1 MKKMRIC
8 LEINGLA
15 EDENGNPCPGGVCLT
30 LGGDCEEELTG
41 EEYQRIME
49 QIDIQG
55 VLRFTCLDEMYSA
68 DDCRLISPEEY
79 DRKYRGKKWRCEQS
93 YGDIKSHCLPE

>member
-1 MKKMRIC
+1 MKKVRIC

-15 EDENGNPCPGGVCLT
+15 EDEDGNPRPGGVCLT
-30 LGGDCEEELTG
+30 LGEDCEEELTG

-49 QIDIQG
+49 QLDVEG
-55 VLRFTCLDEMYSA
+55 VLRFGCLDEAFSA

-79 DRKYRGKKWRCEQS
+79 DRKYGGE
-93 YGDIKSHCLPE
+93 G